1 MIMIDRS
8 AVKEHGRKLI
18 VFPDVDHDYRPM
30 FYLEDGKTLTVRTN
44 SGSYVSRP
52 CTYIDAHH
60 FYYGNACFHI
70 DEFAE
75 LNQRNG
81 NTCLPPDCPTDLFL
95 FTKFYADRSL
105 QTEDGK
111 KVPYYALLGFDPDCY
126 GSPGTLLGI
135 CPQAANDRQVCF
147 WKKDGENITKEFSSI
162 EDAPDRFLSRLPLDR
177 YESKLVRSV
186 LDSPLQAQLHAPLS
200 AQISHAK
207 QRKTPAE
214 PARIQVP
221 DPPIR

>member
-18 VFPDVDHDYRPM
+18 VFPDVDHHYRPM

-52 CTYIDAHH
+52 CTYINAHH
-60 FYYGNACFHI
+60 FYFGNACFHI

-81 NTCLPPDCPTDLFL
+81 NVCLPPDCPTDLFL

-111 KVPYYALLGFDPDCY
+111 KIPYYALLGFDPDCY
-126 GSPGTLLGI
+126 GHPNILLGI
-135 CPQAANDRQVCF
+135 CPQASSDRQVCL
-147 WKKDGENITKEFSSI
+147 WKKGELNITKEFSSI
-162 EDAPDRFLSRLPLDR
+162 EDAPARFLSQLSLDN

-186 LDSPLQAQLHAPLS
+186 WDSLLQEKQHTPLS
-200 AQISHAK
+200 EQISHA
-207 QRKTPAE
+207 QPRKTSTC

-221 DPPIR
+221 DAPDR